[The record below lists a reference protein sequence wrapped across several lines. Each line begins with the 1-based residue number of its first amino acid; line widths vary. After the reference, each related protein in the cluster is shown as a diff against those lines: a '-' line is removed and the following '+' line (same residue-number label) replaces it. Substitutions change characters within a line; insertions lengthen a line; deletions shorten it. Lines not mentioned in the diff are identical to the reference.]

1 MDSLKTIC
9 LRIADLRE
17 FSDYSIAEF
26 AAKIGLSAGEYIE
39 YETGEKDIPIGMLYN
54 IATTLDID
62 PSYLLFGKNSTKKV
76 ATVVYA
82 GKGAVIDRYEGY
94 SFTSLNSDFV
104 NPTLEPMMVT
114 IKGGVTPELVQHK
127 GQEFNYV
134 VSGSLRVI
142 VAEKEHYLKAGDSIY
157 FDATK
162 PHAQVAMEETA
173 TFITVIEK

>member
-9 LRIADLRE
+9 ARIADLRE
-17 FSDYSIAEF
+17 FSDYSMADF
-26 AAKIGLSAGEYIE
+26 SAKVGLSASEYAE
-39 YETGEKDIPIGMLYN
+39 YETAKKDIPIGLLYN
-54 IATTLDID
+54 IATALDID

-76 ATVVYA
+76 ATVVYK

-104 NPTLEPMMVT
+104 DPTLEPMMVT
-114 IKGGVTPELVQHK
+114 IKSGVTPELVQHK

-134 VSGSLRVI
+134 VKGSLRVI
-142 VAEKEHYLKAGDSIY
+142 VAEKEYYLKAGDSIY

-162 PHAQVAMEETA
+162 LHAQVAMEAEA